1 MRYNK
6 DYIGVARGSAILE
19 LDVDHKLFRVTS
31 EIIHIKYL
39 YLL

>member
-6 DYIGVARGSAILE
+6 GYIGAARGSAILV
-19 LDVDHKLFRVTS
+19 LNVDHKLFCVTS

-39 YLL
+39 YLM